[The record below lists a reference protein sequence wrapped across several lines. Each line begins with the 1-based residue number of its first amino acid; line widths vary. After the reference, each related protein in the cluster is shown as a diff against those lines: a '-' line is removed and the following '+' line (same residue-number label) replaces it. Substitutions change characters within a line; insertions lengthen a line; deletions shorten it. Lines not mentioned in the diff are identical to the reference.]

1 MSIGSIVVD
10 LLARTGSFETD
21 MDRASKTAKKKAK
34 EIDDA
39 LSKTAQKVGKALGV
53 AASASAV
60 AMVAWGKSLI
70 DGLDSLNDVADAT
83 GSTIE
88 KISALEAV
96 AMETGTSMDT
106 VTAAMVKFNDSLK
119 TADGKN
125 GVSQALK
132 AIGLDAKALRD
143 EDPADALR
151 KTAKAL
157 AGFADDGNKAR
168 LVQELFGK
176 SVREVSPFL
185 KDLADQTDESARVT
199 AAQTAAA
206 EAFNKQLFALK
217 TNATEAGR
225 AILADLLPGMTRFLQ
240 NAREIAAIGGFGLIV
255 KDAAKDLVGLGKM
268 TGNNGAD
275 IKQFMRERD
284 RLQKDLDYAQRQGRP
299 TRGIEAELAENA
311 RYLQLLRIK
320 QRNEVASL
328 YTDEYGDALSR
339 KEAPRTSVGVLPK
352 DSKGGPKTDKK
363 TEVER
368 YIEGLDKQLQRAK
381 ELSTVET
388 ALEDIQAG
396 RLGKV
401 TAAEKELVLTRARAV
416 DDTKAMAKYE
426 ELAAEAEKTR
436 QDALI
441 RLTEGQEEQAK
452 TLADGNKELKN
463 EIDLIGKNAEEQA
476 RIEQARIAVTVAQKE
491 QLLAQREQEGAYQR
505 ELDAIR
511 QQIDALKERSG
522 LIGLKGT
529 AEKVADDAKKAEEF
543 AKDMGSAFQSSFEK
557 AAIEGEKLSDV
568 LKSLGKDL
576 GALLL
581 RRLVTQP
588 LVESIFGSSATS
600 GGSSGSGI
608 LSSLG
613 SLFSGIFGGF
623 FAEGGV
629 PPLGRISVVGE
640 NGPELFVPN
649 TAGRI
654 VPNHEL
660 AGAGRGDSYY
670 FTVGDVATVGMLRQ
684 AIGQSQRQAA
694 GALNRS
700 QGYGGRFAT

>member
-21 MDRASKTAKKKAK
+21 MDRAAKTAKKKAK

-39 LSKTAQKVGKALGV
+39 LSKTAQKVGTALG
-53 AASASAV
+53 AAATATAV

-106 VTAAMVKFNDSLK
+106 VTGAMVKFNASLK
-119 TADGKN
+119 EADGKN
-125 GVSQALK
+125 GISQALK

-151 KTAKAL
+151 KTAQAL
-157 AGFADDGNKAR
+157 ASYADDGNKAR

-176 SVREVSPFL
+176 SVKEVAPFL

-217 TNATEAGR
+217 ESATVAGR
-225 AILADLLPGMTRFLQ
+225 AILADLLPPMTQFLK
-240 NAREIAAIGGFGLIV
+240 NAREIAGMGGFGLIL
-255 KDAAKDLVGLGKM
+255 KDAAKDMVGLGKM
-268 TGNNGAD
+268 TGDNGAD
-275 IKQFMRERD
+275 IKSFMRERD
-284 RLQKDLDYAQRQGRP
+284 RLQRDLEYAQRNSRP
-299 TRGIEAELAENA
+299 TRGIESDLAENA
-311 RYLQLLRIK
+311 RYLQLLRAK
-320 QRNEVASL
+320 QRNEVATM
-328 YTDEYGDALSR
+328 YPDEYGDAVSR
-339 KEAPRTSVGVLPK
+339 RDAPRRSVGVLPGTPK
-352 DSKGGPKTDKK
+352 GGSKGDKK

-381 ELSTVET
+381 ELSTVEI
-388 ALEDIQAG
+388 ALEDIQRG

-401 TAAEKELVLTRARAV
+401 TEGEKELVLTRAKAV
-416 DDTKAMAKYE
+416 DDAKAMAKYE
-426 ELAAEAEKTR
+426 DLVAEAAKAR
-436 QDALI
+436 QDQLVKLAE
-441 RLTEGQEEQAK
+441 TQEEQAK
-452 TLADGNKELKN
+452 SLVEGNTELKN
-463 EIDLIGKNAEEQA
+463 EIQLIGKNAEQQA
-476 RIEQARIAVTVAQKE
+476 KLEQARIATTVAQKE
-491 QLLAQREQEGAYQR
+491 QLLSQREQEGAYER
-505 ELDAIR
+505 ELDAVR
-511 QQIDALKERSG
+511 QQITALKERSG

-568 LKSLGKDL
+568 LKGLGKDL

-581 RRLVTQP
+581 RRMVTQP
-588 LVESIFGSSATS
+588 LVESIFGTSGAS

-629 PPLGRISVVGE
+629 PPLGRVSVVGE

-660 AGAGRGDSYY
+660 AGGGRGDSYY
-670 FTVGDVATVGMLRQ
+670 FTVGDVATVSMVRQ
-684 AIGQSQRQAA
+684 AISQSQRQAA
-694 GALNRS
+694 GALGRS
-700 QGYGGRFAT
+700 QSYGGRFAT